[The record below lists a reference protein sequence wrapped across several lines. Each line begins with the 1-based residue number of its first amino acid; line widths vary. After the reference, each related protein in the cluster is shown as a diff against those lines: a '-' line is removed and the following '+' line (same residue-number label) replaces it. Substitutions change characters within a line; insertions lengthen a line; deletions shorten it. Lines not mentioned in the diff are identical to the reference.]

1 MNFYFRDILPGSS
14 FGSLVFGIGL
24 SIFIGYLL
32 AKLVRHKYNPKRKKT
47 VRLFSIFIPVLF
59 FFINVLTALF
69 LKFPLVIG
77 GIGWVVVGL
86 FMYYQLREGV
96 VDHKER
102 VINHHENGTVS
113 AKGYE
118 MDKQKVGIWEYYD
131 DQGQFL
137 KEVDHDLEK
146 AKSEEANTAK
156 NKRKIERKSQ
166 LLGLDHEEFQKHVKE
181 LRHLVQKEKKALLG
195 SPNKQNILDLL
206 QSLCV
211 SEKQTSHLL
220 DSYEEEFD
228 IVFLDELRGLSS
240 SYSGIK
246 EYMTPFIELGIVT
259 SEYPHDRIKI

>member
-1 MNFYFRDILPGSS
+1 MHTT
-14 FGSLVFGIGL
+14 
-24 SIFIGYLL
+24 SIFSDNSILDFIVSLL
-32 AKLVRHKYNPKRKKT
+32 FALFFAFLLSKFITRRYHPKRKKT
-47 VRLFSIFIPVLF
+47 VLLISILVPLALF
-59 FFINVLTALF
+59 FTNVISVVILH
-69 LKFPLVIG
+69 FPLVIG
-77 GIGWVVVGL
+77 GVGWAIIGY

-102 VINHHENGTVS
+102 VINHHENGSVAS
-113 AKGYE
+113 KGY
-118 MDKQKVGIWEYYD
+118 MMNRQKVGVWEYYD
-131 DQGQFL
+131 EQSQFL

-146 AKSEEANTAK
+146 AKSEEANTAS

-195 SPNKQNILDLL
+195 SANKQNILDLL

-211 SEKQTSHLL
+211 SEKQTLHLL

-228 IVFLDELRGLSS
+228 IVFLDELKGLSS

-259 SEYPHDRIKI
+259 SEHPHDRIEK